1 LLFKSGCCSKV
12 VVVQKWLLFKS
23 GCCSKVVVVQE
34 WSLFRGG
41 CCSKVVVAQK
51 WSLFRGWSFKITI
64 NIEKLGITLAVIDR
78 CLEVVVNTGL
88 TVLINKIL
96 KFVSYNFF
104 FINFR
109 LKPKLLT
116 TKSNTSLRLE
126 PSSPSPSF

>member
-1 LLFKSGCCSKV
+1 
-12 VVVQKWLLFKS
+12 
-23 GCCSKVVVVQE
+23 
-34 WSLFRGG
+34 
-41 CCSKVVVAQK
+41 
-51 WSLFRGWSFKITI
+51 
-64 NIEKLGITLAVIDR
+64 
-78 CLEVVVNTGL
+78 VVVNTGL

-104 FINFR
+104 FNFR